1 VFGSFE
7 PDAMKPSRK
16 TLLALLALAVAIAVV
31 VAGSLWANPGQPAD
45 SSADLQ
51 PGACLSS
58 SAGQAVLV
66 VDCAALD
73 VEFTVAARYDGSRDS
88 ARCAAVSSD
97 LVLVTRDDA
106 VLCLNYLA
114 KVGDCLFAGGAGDVG
129 KAPCRTPGVNTPAGL
144 FRVIAV
150 LAQTV
155 DDGGCPAGTVS
166 SLVHV
171 ANREVL
177 CLGLP

>member
-1 VFGSFE
+1 MFGSFE
-7 PDAMKPSRK
+7 PDAGKPSRK
-16 TLLALLALAVAIAVV
+16 AVLALLALAVAIAVV
-31 VAGSLWANPGQPAD
+31 VAGSLWANPAQPAD
-45 SSADLQ
+45 SSADLR
-51 PGACLSS
+51 PGSCLSS

-66 VDCAALD
+66 LDCSSPD

-88 ARCAAVSSD
+88 SRCAAVSSD
-97 LVLVTRDDA
+97 MVLVTRDDA

-114 KVGDCLFAGGAGDVG
+114 KVGECLFAGGANDVG
-129 KAPCRTPGVNTPAGL
+129 KAPCRTPGSKTPVGL

-155 DDGGCPAGTVS
+155 DDGGCPAGTIS